1 MPVRNDDTHV
11 LFASSQTQDLCVI
24 LTIMLTLNIFYNIL
38 SEMKAKLITLQLVK
52 YL

>member
-11 LFASSQTQDLCVI
+11 LFVSSQTQDLCII

-38 SEMKAKLITLQLVK
+38 SEMKAKLNILQMIK
-52 YL
+52 Y